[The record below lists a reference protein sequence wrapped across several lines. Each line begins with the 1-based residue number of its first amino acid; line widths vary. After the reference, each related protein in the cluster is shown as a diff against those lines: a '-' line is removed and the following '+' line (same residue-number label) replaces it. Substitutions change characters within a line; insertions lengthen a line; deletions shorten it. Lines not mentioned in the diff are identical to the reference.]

1 MNPDGD
7 RGQCVRSAD
16 PCTTVFG
23 YLNTEKEPARYG
35 NTHPSIVPYQLF
47 NSIDGHIAVGN
58 DEQFRRFCRVIGDR
72 PLWPMSRAL
81 WPTRAAPSTGRSCCP
96 FWRNTGREAVAGV
109 PGAGGRRHAARRS
122 FQLDPGKPKRRY
134 PGGAMPILHRRDRL
148 DWYRARAPAAA
159 CCRAWPR
166 TPLDGHAGMRDRTMA
181 INCFPACRCWP

>member
-58 DEQFRRFCRVIGDR
+58 DEQFRRFCRVIGPPALADVARSVANQGRTEHRTELLPILEEYR
-72 PLWPMSRAL
+72 PGNGGQRAGSGWTSSCRSAIL
-81 WPTRAAPSTGRSCCP
+81 PTRPWQAKAAVPWRCHADTSSSRST
-96 FWRNTGREAVAGV
+96 
-109 PGAGGRRHAARRS
+109 
-122 FQLDPGKPKRRY
+122 
-134 PGGAMPILHRRDRL
+134 
-148 DWYRARAPAAA
+148 
-159 CCRAWPR
+159 
-166 TPLDGHAGMRDRTMA
+166 
-181 INCFPACRCWP
+181 